1 MTAVPIDESDD
12 PAHAHGR
19 TTVPPSPG
27 TQPPLMRRI
36 NRTIVLVG
44 LMGAGKSCIGKRL
57 AGYLRL
63 PFTDADKEIEAAA
76 GCSIADYFALHGE
89 KAFRDGERRVI
100 QRLLSGPVQVLATG
114 GGAFMDPST
123 RTLIRERAL
132 SIWLRAD
139 LELLVKRVARRNER
153 PLLHN
158 VDPREKLS
166 ELMALRYPVYAE
178 ADLVVDSM
186 DGPPEATL
194 SRVVAALENALS
206 AEAPAKEPAN
216 TPANTE
222 ANPDDHTQRAAAR

>member
-1 MTAVPIDESDD
+1 MTAVPMEDSAD
-12 PAHAHGR
+12 PAREHGR
-19 TTVPPSPG
+19 TTVPPGPG
-27 TQPPLMRRI
+27 AQPALTRRI
-36 NRTIVLVG
+36 DRTIVLVG

-76 GCSIADYFALHGE
+76 GCSISDYFAQHGE

-114 GGAFMDPST
+114 GGAFMDPTT
-123 RTLIRERAL
+123 RALIREHAL

-139 LELLVKRVARRNER
+139 LDLLVRRVARRNER
-153 PLLHN
+153 PLLQN
-158 VDPREKLS
+158 VDPRQKLS
-166 ELMALRYPVYAE
+166 ELMEIRYPVYGE

-194 SRVVAALENALS
+194 SRVVAALEQAVATES
-206 AEAPAKEPAN
+206 GTGKPA
-216 TPANTE
+216 
-222 ANPDDHTQRAAAR
+222 QQAAAR